1 MSPRKELI
9 THRAIGG
16 PTAGSAG
23 LAGLAHTV
31 FLLFNLNLSQIAEF
45 WYAREHDRYHVAA
58 SALLVLSYELG
69 PSMNSVPSRL
79 LRLTYYRDLAA
90 SATSLRLLA
99 SWPAAY
105 HLVHFRPIP
114 NITLKIIH
122 LSKKKCFRY
131 ISGTL
136 VQPPALRSRQQ
147 SELQRLFL
155 SYPWFHA
162 TFVISRYVQHVHS
175 RPDRARRGHKT
186 G

>member
-122 LSKKKCFRY
+122 LSKKKVLPLHFRY
-131 ISGTL
+131 LGSTTCAEI
-136 VQPPALRSRQQ
+136 PPAVGAPKTLLILSVVSRNFCNFTICPT
-147 SELQRLFL
+147 RPL
-155 SYPWFHA
+155 S
-162 TFVISRYVQHVHS
+162 TR
-175 RPDRARRGHKT
+175 
-186 G
+186 